1 MQDLG
6 EFVVGNV
13 TLNILER
20 LIPGLK
26 PATYRFWWKAFAIA
40 LRLEG
45 WIDNNPLECKVMIN
59 HTQYKFQ
66 INNLTQKPS
75 RIILWKGSLFVQPVF
90 IQICS
95 ATIKK
100 KQIYVCTYC
109 KDKNYSHKEGQKTKT
124 NKQD

>member
-20 LIPGLK
+20 LIPGLE

-45 WIDNNPLECKVMIN
+45 WIDNNPLECMVMIN
-59 HTQYKFQ
+59 PHNASSK
-66 INNLTQKPS
+66 S
-75 RIILWKGSLFVQPVF
+75 IILHKSLLGSYFGRVPYSSSLYLSRFVQPQSRRNRYMF
-90 IQICS
+90 LYILQ
-95 ATIKK
+95 
-100 KQIYVCTYC
+100 
-109 KDKNYSHKEGQKTKT
+109 G
-124 NKQD
+124 